1 MLTKIFFTDKTLI
14 LTDTPTATDGVVRL
28 PSSEL
33 SKANVLKL
41 LETAD
46 TIEVCDLAIE
56 AVAEQFFAEFKYVEA
71 AGGVVCN
78 EQGES
83 LMIYRNNRWDLPKG
97 HLDKGE
103 SDEECAVREI
113 GEETGVED
121 SKIVRF
127 LCNTLHAYGVY
138 GVWELK
144 RTAWFELTADSTKDG
159 DTKPQAEEGIVC
171 AKWCSAEE
179 VEQNLRQTYPTIRNV
194 FATRKAIK
202 NE

>member
-14 LTDTPTATDGVVRL
+14 LTDTPTATEGVVRL

-56 AVAEQFFAEFKYVEA
+56 AAAERFFAEFKYVEA

-113 GEETGVED
+113 AEETGVEGA
-121 SKIVRF
+121 KIVRF

-144 RTAWFELTADSTKDG
+144 RTAWFELTADSTKDS
-159 DTKPQAEEGIVC
+159 DTKPQTEEGIVC

-179 VEQNLRQTYPTIRNV
+179 VEQNLRQTYPTICNV
-194 FATRKAIK
+194 FAAK
-202 NE
+202 NR